1 MLRAIARALARLTSL
16 GWKGLCGLG
25 NYTWTCV
32 QTAGY
37 WGEQFLRWPFSV
49 LRGGGGG
56 LPAPEF
62 AAGQSANDILDEF
75 SERRARASAVHTLD
89 RDGVDTVISYAKA
102 APSVRNGFD
111 FGALDTDVRA
121 TLISMDDA
129 ELKALA
135 EASKN
140 LNRIRRFVTK
150 QEHGIHGV
158 PVVRPLGEPVRPT
171 PRSAEENELWTM
183 QARIRKAAESGQ
195 FALGR

>member
-1 MLRAIARALARLTSL
+1 MLNAIAAAIANTFRL
-16 GWKGLCGLG
+16 GFKGLGALG

-32 QTAGY
+32 RTAGY
-37 WGEQFLRWPFSV
+37 WGEQFIRWPFSV
-49 LRGGGGG
+49 LHGNGGG
-56 LPAPEF
+56 LPVPEF
-62 AAGQSANDILDEF
+62 AAGQTANDILDEF
-75 SERRARASAVHTLD
+75 NERRARASAVHTLD

-102 APSVRNGFD
+102 APSVRDGFD

-129 ELKALA
+129 ELKVLA
-135 EASKN
+135 EASTN

-158 PVVRPLGEPVRPT
+158 PVVRPLEEPVRPT
-171 PRSAEENELWTM
+171 PRSAEKNELWAM

-195 FALGR
+195 FTLGR